1 MDENE
6 VTHDLV
12 MSELNGAFE
21 GAMDEAEVTK
31 QVSPE
36 MEQIAAVRARDRAR
50 TARWDLNVIVFLFGI
65 MAITM
70 ILCFQG
76 IGIEIV
82 APIAVLGLA
91 MTWLVG
97 WRRGRQ
103 LYQLFYQEEL
113 STLENELRA
122 EVRQVMGETLEEV
135 IQKALRE
142 RRSVPHN

>member
-1 MDENE
+1 
-6 VTHDLV
+6 
-12 MSELNGAFE
+12 
-21 GAMDEAEVTK
+21 MDEAKVAK
-31 QVSPE
+31 HVSPE
-36 MEQIAAVRARDRAR
+36 TEQIAAVRARDRAR

-82 APIAVLGLA
+82 APIAVFGLA
-91 MTWLVG
+91 ITWLVG

-113 STLENELRA
+113 STLENELRT

-135 IQKALRE
+135 IQKALRKKYGV
-142 RRSVPHN
+142 RDN

>member
-1 MDENE
+1 
-6 VTHDLV
+6 
-12 MSELNGAFE
+12 
-21 GAMDEAEVTK
+21 MDEAEVAK
-31 QVSPE
+31 NVSPE

-50 TARWDLNVIVFLFGI
+50 TARWDLDVTVFLFGI
-65 MAITM
+65 LATTM

-103 LYQLFYQEEL
+103 LYQLFYREEL
-113 STLENELRA
+113 STLENQLKT
-122 EVRQVMGETLEEV
+122 EVRRVVGETLEEV
-135 IQKALRE
+135 VQKALRE
-142 RRSVPHN
+142 RWR